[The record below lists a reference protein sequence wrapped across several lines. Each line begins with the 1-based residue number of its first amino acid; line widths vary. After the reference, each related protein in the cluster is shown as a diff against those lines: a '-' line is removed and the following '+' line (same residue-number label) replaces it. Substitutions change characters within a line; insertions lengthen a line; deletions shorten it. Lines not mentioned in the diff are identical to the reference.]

1 MEAVSDIKNKLNHET
16 DNLNCYVQT
25 NFDTTIDDKA
35 DNGTYEDSF
44 DESDFHE

>member
-1 MEAVSDIKNKLNHET
+1 MEAVSGIKNKLNHET

-25 NFDTTIDDKA
+25 NFDSTIDDKV
-35 DNGTYEDSF
+35 DNSTHDDSF